1 MGNLGYF
8 CQFQKITLIVY
19 ILSFSGACTMVF
31 VCRRAVQN
39 SAELHFQTCII
50 QLSSPAKW
58 RADSFEKTLML
69 GKTEGSEEKGTT
81 EDEVVGWHH

>member
-69 GKTEGSEEKGTT
+69 ERLKAGGEGDNRG
-81 EDEVVGWHH
+81 